1 MRMCRDEDDKS
12 EERGKKAKYIFSFP
26 PAIFPP
32 HSLRLSSA
40 VVGKRGEGGSL
51 REFMQ
56 CDGDRDKT
64 AGEKK
69 GGYDKF
75 VSSPTLLRHN
85 NHQWLKNIFL
95 SFCNMI
101 P

>member
-1 MRMCRDEDDKS
+1 MT
-12 EERGKKAKYIFSFP
+12 AKTVTKQ
-26 PAIFPP
+26 
-32 HSLRLSSA
+32 H
-40 VVGKRGEGGSL
+40 
-51 REFMQ
+51 
-56 CDGDRDKT
+56 
-64 AGEKK
+64 EKK